1 MKKEQQMFQRISTI
15 VSLVAV
21 VVLIGSVLPVSAAD
35 DAVAKGFETLKTY
48 KWGDDRAS
56 LEAVDKAVAAAS
68 KDAAA
73 QKALQKQ
80 LLAVVG
86 SDASSAAKDYACR
99 KLSLIG
105 DAGATAPLA
114 ALLPDKDLSHI
125 ARYALERMPCP
136 EAVGALRGALPKT
149 EKLAKVGVI
158 NSLGVRRDA
167 ESTAALTALLA
178 DKDPQIV
185 AAAAGA
191 LGSIG
196 NAAAAKALGEFGKKA
211 PKKLELVVAD
221 ACLTCA
227 ERMLSDG
234 KKLEA
239 MAIYKSLSGSD
250 QPKHVKMAATKGI
263 MAAMSKK

>member
-1 MKKEQQMFQRISTI
+1 MFQRISTI
-15 VSLVAV
+15 VCLMAV
-21 VVLIGSVLPVSAAD
+21 VVLIGSAVPVWAAD
-35 DAVAKGFETLKTY
+35 AAVDKGFETLKTY
-48 KWGDDRAS
+48 KWGDDRAA
-56 LEAVDKAVAAAS
+56 LDAVDKAVAAS
-68 KDAAA
+68 NTDAAA
-73 QKALQKQ
+73 QKALQTK

-105 DAGATAPLA
+105 NAEAAAPLA

-136 EAVGALRGALPKT
+136 EAVAALRGALPKT

-158 NSLGVRRDA
+158 NSLGVRRDTK
-167 ESTAALTALLA
+167 SVAALTALLA
-178 DKDPQIV
+178 DKDQQVV

-196 NAAAAKALGEFGKKA
+196 NAEAAKALGEFGKKA
-211 PKKLELVVAD
+211 PKELKLAAAD

-239 MAIYKSLSGSD
+239 MAIYKSLAGAD
-250 QPKHVKMAATKGI
+250 QPKHVKMAATLGL
-263 MAAMSKK
+263 MAAASKK

>member
-1 MKKEQQMFQRISTI
+1 MEKEQQMFQRISTI

-21 VVLIGSVLPVSAAD
+21 VVLIGPVLPVSAAD
-35 DAVAKGFETLKTY
+35 DAVAKGFQTLKTY
-48 KWGDDRAS
+48 NWGDDRAA
-56 LEAVDKAVAAAS
+56 LEAVDKAVVASS

-105 DAGATAPLA
+105 DAGAAAPLA

-136 EAVGALRGALPKT
+136 EAVTALRGALPKT
-149 EKLAKVGVI
+149 QKLAKVGVI

-167 ESTAALTALLA
+167 ESTAALVALLA
-178 DKDPQIV
+178 DKDQQTV

-196 NAAAAKALGEFGKKA
+196 NAEAAKALGAFQKKA
-211 PKKLELVVAD
+211 PKPLKLVVAD

-234 KKLEA
+234 KTA
-239 MAIYKSLSGSD
+239 QATAIYISLATGD
-250 QPKHVKMAATKGI
+250 QPKHVKMAATKGLL
-263 MAAMSKK
+263 AAKSKK

>member
-1 MKKEQQMFQRISTI
+1 MFQRISTI
-15 VSLVAV
+15 VCLVAV
-21 VVLIGSVLPVSAAD
+21 AVLIGSALPALAAD
-35 DAVAKGFETLKTY
+35 AAVDKGFETLKTY

-56 LEAVDKAVAAAS
+56 LEAIDKAVAAS
-68 KDAAA
+68 NKDAAA
-73 QKALQKQ
+73 KKSLQKS

-105 DAGATAPLA
+105 DADAAPPLA
-114 ALLPDKDLSHI
+114 ALLPNKDLSHI
-125 ARYALERMPCP
+125 ARYALERMPCDA
-136 EAVGALRGALPKT
+136 AVSALRGALPKT

-167 ESTAALTALLA
+167 KSVTALTALLA
-178 DKDPQIV
+178 DKDQQIV
-185 AAAAGA
+185 SAAAAA

-196 NAAAAKALGEFGKKA
+196 NADAAKALGEFGKKA
-211 PKKLELVVAD
+211 PKELKLAVAD

-234 KKLEA
+234 KKNEAKAIYTA
-239 MAIYKSLSGSD
+239 MAMD
-250 QPKHVKMAATKGI
+250 AQQPKHVKMAATLGM
-263 MAAMSKK
+263 MAAAKAK